1 MRFHPF
7 SSDLL
12 DVSIQNFNI
21 HWEDKRGFP
30 CLLSGSRQ
38 FFLAFYNTICNNVL
52 IKGILF
58 KKGIAC

>member
-7 SSDLL
+7 SSDLF
-12 DVSIQNFNI
+12 DVLIQNFNI

-38 FFLAFYNTICNNVL
+38 FFLAFYNAKCNNVL
-52 IKGILF
+52 INGIL
-58 KKGIAC
+58 I

>member
-7 SSDLL
+7 SSDLF

-30 CLLSGSRQ
+30 CLLSGSSH
-38 FFLAFYNTICNNVL
+38 FFLAFYNAKCNNVL
-52 IKGILF
+52 INGILF
-58 KKGIAC
+58 